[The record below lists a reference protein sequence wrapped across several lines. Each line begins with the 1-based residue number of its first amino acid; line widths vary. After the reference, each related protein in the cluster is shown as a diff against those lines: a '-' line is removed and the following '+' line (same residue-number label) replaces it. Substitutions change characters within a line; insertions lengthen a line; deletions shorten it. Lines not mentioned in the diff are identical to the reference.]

1 MTTIR
6 ETLEETYNLTSEMLK
21 NCDKRDIIT
30 RAQLTVMVGNLQ
42 RLRNILDRRDAF
54 LANRRARK
62 R

>member
-21 NCDKRDIIT
+21 NCDKRDVIT
-30 RAQLTVMVGNLQ
+30 RAQPTVMVGNLQ
-42 RLRNILDRRDAF
+42 RLRNLLDRRDAF

>member
-21 NCDKRDIIT
+21 NCDKRDVIT

-42 RLRNILDRRDAF
+42 RLRNLLDRRDAF

>member
-42 RLRNILDRRDAF
+42 RLRNLLDRRDAF

>member
-21 NCDKRDIIT
+21 NCDKRDVIT
-30 RAQLTVMVGNLQ
+30 RVQLTVMVDNLQ

-54 LANRRARK
+54 LANKRARK